1 MGYLCLV
8 GTWSILLSEMAWRGR
23 GRSGAMMT
31 HNSEAAKEARDQ
43 PDPEM
48 FPARLAIH
56 EIALP
61 PPPTVKELRVLENMR
76 RLNNATLTTP
86 YRLKYTVH
94 SNSVDHNIDRYSMRV
109 SKQAPPASFQLG
121 AEYHPAE
128 LMQICSKKRRRR
140 YDDDARVLL
149 QRFQEDHE
157 DDLAV
162 GAEDEDGEGAEA
174 EKNEGT
180 DDGNSSTSE
189 RDAVSIFHVVLALRF
204 IFQFVFSQDLKDL
217 HDDPEFLIDMCV
229 LHASPHAANPTSP
242 SPSTARWASSIFVI
256 ITMRKS
262 FFTTRANRFDDDD
275 DVGGGDD
282 DGGDDD

>member
-1 MGYLCLV
+1 
-8 GTWSILLSEMAWRGR
+8 MAWRGR

-43 PDPEM
+43 PDPET
-48 FPARLAIH
+48 FPARSALH

-61 PPPTVKELRVLENMR
+61 PQPTELELRVLENMR
-76 RLNNATLTTP
+76 RLNNATLSTP

-94 SNSVDHNIDRYSMRV
+94 GNSVDHNIDRYSMRV
-109 SKQAPPASFQLG
+109 SKQAPPVSFQLG
-121 AEYHPAE
+121 PEYHPAE
-128 LMQICSKKRRRR
+128 LMQVCSKKRRRR

-162 GAEDEDGEGAEA
+162 GAEDEDGEIAEV

-189 RDAVSIFHVVLALRF
+189 RDAVRLFNVKNVLKAMF
-204 IFQFVFSQDLKDL
+204 TAFFSG
-217 HDDPEFLIDMCV
+217 
-229 LHASPHAANPTSP
+229 S
-242 SPSTARWASSIFVI
+242 
-256 ITMRKS
+256 
-262 FFTTRANRFDDDD
+262 
-275 DVGGGDD
+275 
-282 DGGDDD
+282 